1 MSYVI
6 YTYCFVY
13 TQKDARNPVFQLG
26 VYKYMYHLEVCVY
39 PTENYGFALQNWQIL

>member
-1 MSYVI
+1 M
-6 YTYCFVY
+6 Y

-26 VYKYMYHLEVCVY
+26 VYKYMYHLEVCVLY